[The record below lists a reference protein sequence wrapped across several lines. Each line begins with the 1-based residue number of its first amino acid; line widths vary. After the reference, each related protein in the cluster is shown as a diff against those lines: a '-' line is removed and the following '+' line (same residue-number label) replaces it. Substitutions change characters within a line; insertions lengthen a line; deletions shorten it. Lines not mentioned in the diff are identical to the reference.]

1 MKFPDDGEPNIPAE
15 LYEVERWYACRT
27 RARHEKRV
35 ESLLRDRGIESYL
48 PQVMRVRQ
56 WKDRKKRVGFPLFPG
71 YLFGRFTL
79 RQLHP
84 VLSTPGIST
93 IVRVNG
99 YPTPVPDN
107 DIENVRR
114 FALALEATGIEAEVG
129 PILDAGQ
136 RVRVRE
142 GPFEGVEGLV
152 VERRGRKRVLVGLDV
167 IGQALEV
174 DISMRLVERI

>member
-1 MKFPDDGEPNIPAE
+1 M
-15 LYEVERWYACRT
+15 
-27 RARHEKRV
+27 
-35 ESLLRDRGIESYL
+35 
-48 PQVMRVRQ
+48 
-56 WKDRKKRVGFPLFPG
+56 
-71 YLFGRFTL
+71 
-79 RQLHP
+79 
-84 VLSTPGIST
+84 
-93 IVRVNG
+93 
-99 YPTPVPDN
+99 
-107 DIENVRR
+107 RR

-136 RVRVRE
+136 RVRVRD